1 MEICLKSVVRD
12 GWLAWQPTRIL
23 PVAAMVLLAG
33 CSALLPSSE
42 EETIASWDQFDQAK
56 AAYDKIS
63 LGESRA
69 ELKELG
75 FDVAN
80 SPNIAV
86 LNYLD
91 VASKVQSIPMA
102 ELDTGLQQC
111 LQRREECMAYVLD
124 LRKLKAKRVGNFM
137 ADFFNFRRKTDS
149 SGWRFNAL
157 LVMINDQVTYKL
169 WSGTPRIELHEEKRN
184 PLGPLQGTGGQVDG
198 LLPWQ

>member
-1 MEICLKSVVRD
+1 
-12 GWLAWQPTRIL
+12 
-23 PVAAMVLLAG
+23 MVLITG
-33 CSALLPSSE
+33 CSALLPSSK
-42 EETIASWDQFDQAK
+42 EETIASWDQFEEAK
-56 AAYDKIS
+56 TAYDKIC

-80 SPNIAV
+80 SPNIEV
-86 LNYLD
+86 LSYLD

-102 ELDTGLQQC
+102 ELDPGLQQC
-111 LQRREECMAYVLD
+111 LQSREECLAYVLD
-124 LRKLKAKRVGNFM
+124 LRKLKAKRVGNFW
-137 ADFFNFRRKTDS
+137 ADFFNFKRKTDR

-169 WSGTPRIELHEEKRN
+169 WSGTPRIELYEEKRN
-184 PLGPLQGTGGQVDG
+184 PLGPLQGSGTQVNG